1 MTFADNY
8 YQTVADPNG
17 FTATPNG
24 RALGLLPQEELNKNP
39 QPAGLN
45 FPKVNGDS
53 LGQADREILL
63 GTRQGESG
71 RENSRIGF
79 TKDDG
84 IGGTHKRAFGWYA
97 GTVDLDLEQVNL
109 QYPHVEASENPQ
121 EVNDISNKQTKPK
134 PNTLTTIWRD

>member
-1 MTFADNY
+1 MVLLLLL
-8 YQTVADPNG
+8 TVVLWVNFHKRSWIRIPN
-17 FTATPNG
+17 
-24 RALGLLPQEELNKNP
+24 LL
-39 QPAGLN
+39 AGLN
-45 FPKVNGDS
+45 FPQANGDT
-53 LGQADREILL
+53 LGKADREILL
-63 GTRQGESG
+63 GTREAEPG

-97 GTVDLDLEQVNL
+97 GTVDLELEQVNL